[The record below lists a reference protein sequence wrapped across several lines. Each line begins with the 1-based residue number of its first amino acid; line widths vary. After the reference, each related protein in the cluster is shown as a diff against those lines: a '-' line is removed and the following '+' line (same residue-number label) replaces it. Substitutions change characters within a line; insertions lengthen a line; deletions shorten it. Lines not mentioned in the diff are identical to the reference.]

1 MANLNLSLVLKADA
15 SGFKGELREAGGAL
29 RGFGTDASK
38 SVAAAQTVVGR
49 LRAQGGQIVSAVQ
62 GSLGRL
68 GQLAQQASDVAVGL
82 GSGQGLGTVILQ
94 QGTQIASIFGPT
106 GAVVGAGVALVALGA
121 KFITFKEDAGES
133 VRAAAEAIEASIK
146 SINASLGS
154 GLTSAEKIIKEFEG
168 LPSALRGLD
177 ILRQDRTLRELT
189 QDAEAAGDAIE
200 KVLGELGR
208 AAGPTST
215 ELWRWSAAAASRS
228 GWSGARG
235 AGGSRGVPGR
245 DDHRYRAVAPARG
258 GRRRG
263 GRRGPDA
270 DRRSGRGLRGATAH
284 AEQSIRDLE
293 AAGGSI
299 RSLADGVETEGG
311 RILSQLRGI
320 DQATEDTGNAFLDL
334 YNRVVGQSYV
344 PDLVTEAGGWFDRLK
359 SDMTTS
365 TGEAT
370 SAVAEAFAGL
380 DRQVSYRLG
389 SMIAHNKL
397 ALTDFASFA
406 QDVLGQIL
414 GGLIGAGINAGIG
427 SLFAPATAGAT
438 FNPATATGPEVLHA
452 GGIVGAPGNPRRGG
466 VPWAAFLGADRYH
479 RGGIAGLRPGEVPVI
494 AMRGERITPA
504 GQAAG
509 GSMTVVINDQRRG
522 GVAIETRE
530 RRGAGGD
537 RILEVT
543 IRDTMSRSLAR
554 GEQDAAMAARFGLR
568 PGLAGR

>member
-1 MANLNLSLVLKADA
+1 M
-15 SGFKGELREAGGAL
+15 FCCGAL
-29 RGFGTDASK
+29 LTC
-38 SVAAAQTVVGR
+38 
-49 LRAQGGQIVSAVQ
+49 
-62 GSLGRL
+62 
-68 GQLAQQASDVAVGL
+68 
-82 GSGQGLGTVILQ
+82 
-94 QGTQIASIFGPT
+94 
-106 GAVVGAGVALVALGA
+106 
-121 KFITFKEDAGES
+121 
-133 VRAAAEAIEASIK
+133 EARR
-146 SINASLGS
+146 N
-154 GLTSAEKIIKEFEG
+154 
-168 LPSALRGLD
+168 
-177 ILRQDRTLRELT
+177 
-189 QDAEAAGDAIE
+189 E

-215 ELWRWSAAAASRS
+215 ELLALERGGGVSERLVAAREVQAAVEAFQAETITDIELLRQLEAVGGAAGAEVQTLTGALVEAFEARRRAPSSRS
-228 GWSGARG
+228 AT
-235 AGGSRGVPGR
+235 SRP
-245 DDHRYRAVAPARG
+245 PA
-258 GRRRG
+258 
-263 GRRGPDA
+263 A
-270 DRRSGRGLRGATAH
+270 RSGRSPMASRP
-284 AEQSIRDLE
+284 R
-293 AAGGSI
+293 AAGS
-299 RSLADGVETEGG
+299 SASSAASTK
-311 RILSQLRGI
+311 
-320 DQATEDTGNAFLDL
+320 ATEDTGNAFLDL

-509 GSMTVVINDQRRG
+509 SSMTVVIDDQRRG
-522 GVAIETRE
+522 GEAIETRE